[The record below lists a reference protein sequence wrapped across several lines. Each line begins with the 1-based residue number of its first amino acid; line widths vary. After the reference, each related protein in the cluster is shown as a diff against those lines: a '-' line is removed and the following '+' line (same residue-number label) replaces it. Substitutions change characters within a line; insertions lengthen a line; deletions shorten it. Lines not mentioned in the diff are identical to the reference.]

1 MQRLFGAAS
10 EEGKSWAE
18 AEAFDAE
25 PEGGAA
31 AAKEGLEEGF
41 EFEGAV
47 DGLIDFEELTVG
59 EFFPARANWCVVAEA
74 AEEELDFGEGEAHV
88 GGEADEE
95 DAMEGVAGIAALA
108 SDALGRGEEAAF
120 FVVADGGGVEVG
132 AAGEFTDFHDGVP
145 EIRLDLKLTLSFSIR
160 EWDVANPIWRKAMNG
175 KKEQFGKVSKRRAVA
190 TAGAALALLIAGG
203 DATGLV
209 AQNSP
214 AHVNQEKQVAA
225 AQGKFYCNI
234 KALNPAE
241 RARHKQ
247 LTEKLNAQR
256 KEIVETEKGYEFQYS
271 PADVSLAELAE
282 WVAAES
288 KCCPFFDFHIDL
300 EREGKLVCL
309 RLTGEEG
316 VKAFIRAEFGVE
328 KMR

>member
-1 MQRLFGAAS
+1 
-10 EEGKSWAE
+10 
-18 AEAFDAE
+18 
-25 PEGGAA
+25 
-31 AAKEGLEEGF
+31 
-41 EFEGAV
+41 
-47 DGLIDFEELTVG
+47 
-59 EFFPARANWCVVAEA
+59 
-74 AEEELDFGEGEAHV
+74 
-88 GGEADEE
+88 
-95 DAMEGVAGIAALA
+95 
-108 SDALGRGEEAAF
+108 
-120 FVVADGGGVEVG
+120 
-132 AAGEFTDFHDGVP
+132 
-145 EIRLDLKLTLSFSIR
+145 
-160 EWDVANPIWRKAMNG
+160 MNG